1 MDTDYLRRFL
11 SDTSKS
17 RKRNEIRELLKLIA
31 KPDIISLAGGLPSP
45 ETFPVDELAEM
56 MPALLEQH
64 GIAALQYGITE
75 GDIGLREELIR
86 LMIDSSVEGESY
98 SYLTPAH
105 ILILS
110 GSQQGLDLS
119 GRAFLGKDD
128 VVVCGLPSYLGAL
141 GAFSACGA
149 RMSGIPLDDE
159 GMRTDLLEQRLVDL
173 RRKGVRPKLLYVV
186 PDFQNPG
193 GVTLDIER
201 RHELL
206 SIAREFDM
214 LVIEDSP
221 YRQLRYVGEPQPG
234 LGGLDRDG
242 RVISLY
248 TFSKILAPGLRVGWA
263 VADPEI
269 IAQLNMAKQPVDV
282 CTSCLS
288 QVVIREYIKA
298 GHLPAQI
305 QRIRDLYSVKR
316 KTMLDALDERFDPAW
331 GVRWTRPE
339 GGLFLWVTLPDWM
352 QATDLFQR
360 ALEKKM
366 AFVRGQAFHCDGSG
380 HNTLRLNFSY
390 AGVEQIRTAVERL
403 GDCIGAMVR
412 EAPEESRA
420 AMKERPLELVTGDHA
435 LEQFSW
441 NLALSEVVK

>member
-1 MDTDYLRRFL
+1 MDKDYLRRFL
-11 SDTSKS
+11 NDSSRN

-31 KPDIISLAGGLPSP
+31 KPEIISLAGGLPSP
-45 ETFPVDELAEM
+45 ETFPIAEFAKM

-64 GIAALQYGITE
+64 GVGALQYGTTE
-75 GDIGLREELIR
+75 GDIGLRENLVR
-86 LMIDSSVEGESY
+86 LMIDGAMPDESLAH
-98 SYLTPAH
+98 LTPAH
-105 ILILS
+105 ILVLS
-110 GSQQGLDLS
+110 GSQQGLDLC

-141 GAFSACGA
+141 GAFNACGA
-149 RMSGIPLDDE
+149 RMSGIPLDAQ

-186 PDFQNPG
+186 PDFQNPA
-193 GVTLDIER
+193 GVTLSLER
-201 RHELL
+201 RHDLL

-221 YRQLRYVGEPQPG
+221 YRQLRYIGESLPG
-234 LGGLDRDG
+234 LGGLDRDN

-263 VADPEI
+263 VADPDI
-269 IAQLNMAKQPVDV
+269 IAHLNMAKQPVDV
-282 CTSCLS
+282 CTNCLS
-288 QVVIREYIKA
+288 QVVIREYLEA

-305 QRIRDLYSVKR
+305 QRIKDLYSVKR
-316 KTMLDALDERFDPAW
+316 QTMLDALEEQFDPAW

-360 ALEKKM
+360 ALEEKM

-403 GDCIGAMVR
+403 GRCVGAIVR
-412 EAPEESRA
+412 EAPQDKRSPVGQAPQEV
-420 AMKERPLELVTGDHA
+420 VTGDHA